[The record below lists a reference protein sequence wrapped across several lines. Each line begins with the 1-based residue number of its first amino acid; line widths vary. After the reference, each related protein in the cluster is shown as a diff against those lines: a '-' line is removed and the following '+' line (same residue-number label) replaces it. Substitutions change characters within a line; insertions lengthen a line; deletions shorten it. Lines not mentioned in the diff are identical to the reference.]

1 MVFIWEI
8 TMAGLH
14 TTQARWLLR
23 ATLLVLLVVALAG
36 CSRPKG
42 TVTGKVSFNGEAVP
56 SGTVSFYGKDDEVS
70 SAPIGPDGA
79 YEATKVP
86 LGEVRVTVTTP
97 PPPDP
102 GAAEKLKKNP
112 MIQERGITIKQEK
125 VVSVPRKYNVPGTS
139 GISLTV
145 TKGSQPFDITLK

>member
-1 MVFIWEI
+1 
-8 TMAGLH
+8 MAGQH
-14 TTQARWLLR
+14 TIQARWFLR

-42 TVTGKVSFNGEAVP
+42 TVTGKVSYNGEAVP
-56 SGTVSFYGKDDEVS
+56 SGTVAFYGKDDEVS
-70 SAPIGPDGA
+70 SAPIGPDGT

-86 LGEVRVTVTTP
+86 LGEVKVTVTTP
-97 PPPDP
+97 PQSDP
-102 GAAEKLKKNP
+102 NAAERLKKNP
-112 MIQERGITIKQEK
+112 MIMERGITIKQEK

-145 TKGSQPFDITLK
+145 TQGSQPFDITLK

>member
-1 MVFIWEI
+1 
-8 TMAGLH
+8 MAGH
-14 TTQARWLLR
+14 HATQARWVLR

-42 TVTGKVSFNGEAVP
+42 IVAGKVSYNGEAVP

-70 SAPIGPDGA
+70 SAPIGPDGT

-86 LGEVRVTVTTP
+86 LGEVKVTVTTP
-97 PPPDP
+97 PPPDEN
-102 GAAEKLKKNP
+102 AAERLKKNP
-112 MIQERGITIKQEK
+112 MVIDKGIDIKQQK
-125 VVSVPRKYNVPGTS
+125 VVSVPRKYNLPGTS

-145 TKGSQPFDITLK
+145 TQGSQPFDITLK

>member
-1 MVFIWEI
+1 
-8 TMAGLH
+8 MAGH
-14 TTQARWLLR
+14 HATQARWVLR

-42 TVTGKVSFNGEAVP
+42 IVAGKVSYNGEAVP

-70 SAPIGPDGA
+70 SAPIGPDGT

-86 LGEVRVTVTTP
+86 LGEVKVTVTTP

-102 GAAEKLKKNP
+102 NAAERLKNNP
-112 MIQERGITIKQEK
+112 MVIDRGIVIKQEK
-125 VVSVPRKYNVPGTS
+125 VVSVPRKYNLPGTS

-145 TKGSQPFDITLK
+145 TQGSQPFDITLK

>member
-1 MVFIWEI
+1 
-8 TMAGLH
+8 MAGH
-14 TTQARWLLR
+14 HATQARWVLR

-42 TVTGKVSFNGEAVP
+42 IVAGKVSYNGEAVP

-70 SAPIGPDGA
+70 SAPIGPDGT

-86 LGEVRVTVTTP
+86 LGEVKVTVTTP
-97 PPPDP
+97 PPPDEN
-102 GAAEKLKKNP
+102 AAERLKKNP
-112 MIQERGITIKQEK
+112 MVIDKGIDIKQQK
-125 VVSVPRKYNVPGTS
+125 VVSVPRKYNLPGTS

-145 TKGSQPFDITLK
+145 TQGSQPFDIALK